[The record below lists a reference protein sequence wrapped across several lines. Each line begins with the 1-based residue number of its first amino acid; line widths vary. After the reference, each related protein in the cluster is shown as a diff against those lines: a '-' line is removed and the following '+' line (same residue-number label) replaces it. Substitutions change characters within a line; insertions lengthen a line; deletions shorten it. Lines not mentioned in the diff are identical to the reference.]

1 MAVGSSDLIYAT
13 PFTSMQQGALAG
25 QKIQQNAL
33 SLQDQQQ
40 SASDQGALR
49 NALSQ
54 GMSGTPQAQSQAAQ
68 QLSQS
73 APGQMPAYTSA
84 IQSMNGAQRA
94 QMQQRSGQIMQTLS
108 SIANIPAGPQR
119 EQAYQ
124 TSLDQEQAQGND
136 VSQLRNLPSDQGMR
150 LAYAHAQTID
160 QTLKSMTPE
169 SYNVA
174 PGNARYTTNPLN
186 GTMSVQEQPLQAK
199 MVEVQTGTDP
209 HGNPIIGK
217 FYDNGPGK
225 PLTPLTAPG
234 GYGGGQQAMNTAPDG
249 SGNTNQ
255 NPQMLAFANQQLA
268 QGATPQ
274 QAMQAATQ
282 QFQPS
287 GGFAMGLSP
296 DGKSFVDQ
304 GAQGSQPPPPKNISS
319 TVQPVSGLSGQGMPA
334 QQAHS
339 VMPQDQALPFGSS
352 VKQEAASN
360 QSTVAKRV
368 SDLSDMQRQGVPV
381 NDAQRQTYLTT
392 GKFAGD
398 ADAPL
403 SPGEET
409 EAQSLANYKLPV
421 TAYQLSKP
429 TMQPLIQRA
438 LQINPAFNAM
448 QYGANQKTVNDFASS
463 SQGSSG
469 GTVTAAITALGHL
482 DDLADISKQLP
493 NTTFANGIPGGNF
506 IDNAVNASSNA
517 LSSGSQSQQLK
528 AWNSGK
534 NLLAGELAKMVKGGV
549 ASEAEQREILDNLNP
564 NDPNR
569 DTALAT
575 AGKFML
581 DKVQGMED
589 KRDSVLGPASPGTS
603 LLPARSQKQAVR
615 VIGLNPNFNVPQF
628 NAPGSLSVPNY
639 GATAQASAGAPA
651 QQQQASA
658 QPRAVNPQ
666 TGHAVVWNGSAWVSE

>member
-108 SIANIPAGPQR
+108 SIASIPAGPQR

-124 TSLDQEQAQGND
+124 AGLNQEEAQGND

-249 SGNTNQ
+249 SGNTSQ
-255 NPQMLAFANQQLA
+255 NPQMLAFANAQLA

-282 QFQPS
+282 QFQPA

-304 GAQGSQPPPPKNISS
+304 GAQGSQPQPPQNVSS

-339 VMPQDQALPFGSS
+339 VMPQGQALPFGSS
-352 VKQEAASN
+352 VK
-360 QSTVAKRV
+360 
-368 SDLSDMQRQGVPV
+368 M
-381 NDAQRQTYLTT
+381 
-392 GKFAGD
+392 
-398 ADAPL
+398 
-403 SPGEET
+403 
-409 EAQSLANYKLPV
+409 
-421 TAYQLSKP
+421 
-429 TMQPLIQRA
+429 
-438 LQINPAFNAM
+438 PA
-448 QYGANQKTVNDFASS
+448 
-463 SQGSSG
+463 GSSG
-469 GTVTAAITALGHL
+469 AVTTLTPDEVASAGLPSGTVAQRANDGKISVVSKPGMDSSTVTAPGDPTLTGAAYLDTLPAGMRGVVQAIASGNQAPPSSSSRSPSAQAMLQAVYAYDPTASASNLPTRTATRKSFAPGGKDAANMTALSQLSLHL
-482 DDLADISKQLP
+482 DHLNSQIPTVSGSAYLPNGAINAVQDRFDGQTTAFDSSANAVAHELRAVFANAGGGTEAELEANLKQL
-493 NTTFANGIPGGNF
+493 
-506 IDNAVNASSNA
+506 DSSN
-517 LSSGSQSQQLK
+517 SLK
-528 AWNSGK
+528 
-534 NLLAGELAKMVKGGV
+534 
-549 ASEAEQREILDNLNP
+549 
-564 NDPNR
+564 
-569 DTALAT
+569 
-575 AGKFML
+575 
-581 DKVQGMED
+581 
-589 KRDSVLGPASPGTS
+589 
-603 LLPARSQKQAVR
+603 QKQAAVQNIAQLVHGR
-615 VIGLNPNFNVPQF
+615 FGILQDKYSQGMGKVEDPFQTSY
-628 NAPGSLSVPNY
+628 PGAEDTIMRLS
-639 GATAQASAGAPA
+639 GAGIATNQGQPA
-651 QQQQASA
+651 QQQQSQQASA
-658 QPRAVNPQ
+658 QPRAINPQ